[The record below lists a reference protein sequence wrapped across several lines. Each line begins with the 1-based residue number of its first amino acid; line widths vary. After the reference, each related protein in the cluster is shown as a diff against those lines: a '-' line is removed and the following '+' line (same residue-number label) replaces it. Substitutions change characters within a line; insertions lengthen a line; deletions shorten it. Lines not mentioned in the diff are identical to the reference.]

1 MVKNKTISHIQEEQ
15 YINYLILNHTK
26 IGHVRGV
33 LMANYNEMTCTVACN
48 ELKKKI
54 PFAWDLNIYRGCEH
68 GCKYCYA
75 MYSHQYL
82 DSEQYFEDIYVKTN
96 IVEQL
101 ERQLSSPSW
110 KREVVNIGGVTDSY
124 QPIEAQFKL
133 MPDILR
139 LMIKYKTPCI
149 ISTKSDLIL
158 RDYDLIAE
166 LANITYINVAATITC
181 MDESIRKKIEPNGSK
196 SLDRFAMLKA
206 FAKTNA
212 STGLHF
218 MPIIPYLTD
227 SRENVDDLYAHARD
241 AKVGYVLPGT
251 LYLRG
256 KTRTVFFDF
265 IQQEFPH
272 LYEPLKTL
280 YKKGGADK
288 EYKDQLYLMVNELK
302 AKYNLSSSYSKPM
315 KDKMHQAENVQISL
329 FE

>member
-1 MVKNKTISHIQEEQ
+1 
-15 YINYLILNHTK
+15 
-26 IGHVRGV
+26 
-33 LMANYNEMTCTVACN
+33 MANYKEMTCSSSCSK
-48 ELKKKI
+48 LKRKF
-54 PFAWDLNIYRGCEH
+54 PFSWDLNIYRGCEH

-82 DSEQYFEDIYVKTN
+82 GSEQYFSDIYIKTN

-101 ERQLSSPSW
+101 EKQLFSPSW
-110 KREVVNIGGVTDSY
+110 KREVINIGGVTDSY
-124 QPIEAQFKL
+124 QPIEAQYKL

-166 LANITYINVAATITC
+166 LSEITYVNVAATITC
-181 MDESIRKKIEPNGSK
+181 MDEDIRKKIEPGGAE
-196 SLDRFAMLKA
+196 SLSRFAMLKE

-227 SRENVDDLYAHARD
+227 KRENVDSLYSHAHD
-241 AKVGYVLPGT
+241 SHVDYVLPGV

-256 KTRTVFFDF
+256 KTRQSFFDF
-265 IQQEFPH
+265 IQAEYPD
-272 LYEPLKTL
+272 LYEPLQSL
-280 YKKGGADK
+280 YKSGGAGK
-288 EYKDQLYLMVNELK
+288 EYKDTLYSMVNEIK
-302 AKYNLSSSYSKPM
+302 TKYNLSSSYSSPM
-315 KDKMHQAENVQISL
+315 KEKLKQSENEQLSL
-329 FE
+329 FN

>member
-1 MVKNKTISHIQEEQ
+1 MV
-15 YINYLILNHTK
+15 
-26 IGHVRGV
+26 
-33 LMANYNEMTCTVACN
+33 ANYKEMTCSEACN
-48 ELKKKI
+48 KLKRKI

-82 DSEQYFEDIYVKTN
+82 DSEQYFNDIYVKTD
-96 IVEQL
+96 IVKQL
-101 ERQLSSPSW
+101 EKQLSSPSW

-124 QPIEAQFKL
+124 QPIEAQYKL

-166 LANITYINVAATITC
+166 LSNITYVNVAATVTC
-181 MDESIRKKIEPNGSK
+181 MDENIRKKIEPNGVE
-196 SLDRFAMLKA
+196 SLKRFAMLKE

-218 MPIIPYLTD
+218 MPIIPYITD
-227 SRENVDDLYAHARD
+227 GRDNIDALYAHAKD
-241 AKVGYVLPGT
+241 CQVDYVLPGT

-256 KTRTVFFDF
+256 KTRIVFFDF
-265 IQQEFPH
+265 LKREFPD
-272 LYEPLKTL
+272 LFEPLQAL
-280 YKKGGADK
+280 YKTGGASK
-288 EYKDQLYLMVNELK
+288 EYKDRLYLMVNELK
-302 AKYNLSSSYSKPM
+302 AKYNLSGSYSKPL
-315 KDKMHQAENVQISL
+315 KEKLNQSEFTQISL
-329 FE
+329 F